1 MKIDVTLIIAVIGCI
16 VAVLGFARNKKKDN
30 EGEGSLKADIKYIQ
44 RGIDDIRVDN
54 KETNRKLSTL
64 NDRVIKLEE
73 STKSAHHR
81 IDNLEKRGVE

>member
-1 MKIDVTLIIAVIGCI
+1 MKVDITLIIAILSCI
-16 VAVLGFARNKKKDN
+16 VAVLGFARSKKKDN

-44 RGIDDIRVDN
+44 RGVDDIRVDN

-73 STKSAHHR
+73 SVKSAHHR

>member
-1 MKIDVTLIIAVIGCI
+1 MKVDITLIIAIIGCI
-16 VAVLGFARNKKKDN
+16 VGVLGFARNKRKDS

-44 RGIDDIRVDN
+44 RGVDDIRVDN

>member
-1 MKIDVTLIIAVIGCI
+1 MDISFSNCI
-16 VAVLGFARNKKKDN
+16 YKT
-30 EGEGSLKADIKYIQ
+30 IH
-44 RGIDDIRVDN
+44 N